1 MPDQFE
7 QVDWPMVHETLHEV
21 PRMFIV
27 CYCKQVMGISGTNF
41 NQPKY
46 QQNKDPKFPSCD
58 KYVKTCSHMLHY
70 NKDEAM
76 HFNGQ
81 LTYWT
86 RRSRKL
92 ERIWACGSVWYDMH
106 EGKGGFLWKK

>member
-21 PRMFIV
+21 PCMFQV
-27 CYCKQVMGISGTNF
+27 WDCKQVMGIAGTNF

-46 QQNKDPKFPSCD
+46 QHDKNPKIPSCD
-58 KYVKTCSHMLHY
+58 KYVKICSHMLHY

-81 LTYWT
+81 LT
-86 RRSRKL
+86 
-92 ERIWACGSVWYDMH
+92 
-106 EGKGGFLWKK
+106 